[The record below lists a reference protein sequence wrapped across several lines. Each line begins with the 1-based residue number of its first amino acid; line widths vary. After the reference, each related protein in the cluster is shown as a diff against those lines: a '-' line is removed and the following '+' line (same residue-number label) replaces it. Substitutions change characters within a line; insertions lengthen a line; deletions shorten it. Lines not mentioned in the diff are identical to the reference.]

1 LKIIIASRAKDP
13 HTVVILVHVRK
24 NLVKDVLVD
33 GGCGINIITKD
44 CRKKL
49 SLPTPRL
56 TSYTLKMVDHTLTK
70 PVRLVWVLKILI
82 HGILYVVTITLL
94 ELEMDSLV
102 LTTETFGVD
111 FGTKDLTF
119 DFPHNLDEIKVDA
132 TPMCIEV

>member
-70 PVRLVWVLKILI
+70 PVRLIWVLKILI

>member
-1 LKIIIASRAKDP
+1 LKTIIASIAKDL
-13 HTVVILVHVRK
+13 HMVVILVHVGK

-33 GGCGINIITKD
+33 GGCGINIIIKD
-44 CRKKL
+44 CQKKL

-70 PVRLVWVLKILI
+70 PVRLIWDLKILV
-82 HGILYVVTITLL
+82 HGILYVVTITIL
-94 ELEMDSLV
+94 ELEMGSSV
-102 LTTETFGVD
+102 LITKTFGVD